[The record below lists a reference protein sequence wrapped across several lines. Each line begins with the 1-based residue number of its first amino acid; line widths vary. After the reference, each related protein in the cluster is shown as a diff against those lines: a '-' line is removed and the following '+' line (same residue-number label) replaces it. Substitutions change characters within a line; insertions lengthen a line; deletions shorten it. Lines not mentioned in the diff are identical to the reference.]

1 MIYVGDG
8 PEIVT
13 CICRITELRHHRHL
27 GLLKLRIGIPP
38 RLKICKS
45 CLWSTIRSIVRE
57 SVWSLKCIAKSGKA
71 W

>member
-38 RLKICKS
+38 RLRFANLACG
-45 CLWSTIRSIVRE
+45 
-57 SVWSLKCIAKSGKA
+57 AQSGQ
-71 W
+71 